1 MTAVSVPVPAW
12 LAGEEF
18 SIFRQS
24 VARFLD
30 DEASPQRLEQWRKD
44 GVVERGLWQKAGAAR
59 LLGLSTAADYGGVG
73 GDFRHE
79 LVLMEEIGTRGLEA
93 WGVSLHN
100 AIILPYV
107 ETFGSE
113 EQKRNWLP
121 RLASGELVSAIA
133 MTEPGAGSDLQG
145 VRTTARRAGNQ
156 YVISGAKTFISNGQ
170 TANFIIVVAKT
181 DPTEGAKGIS
191 LIAVE
196 TETADGFRRGRNL
209 DKVGLEAADT
219 SELFFDEVA
228 VPTANLLG
236 PEEGRGF
243 YQLMEKLPQE
253 RLIIAV
259 QSLAMLE
266 RALAVT
272 LDYVKQRK
280 AFGRAVIENQAVQF
294 QLAECKTEATVARVF
309 VNHCVEQHLSRQL
322 DSATAS
328 MAKYWVS
335 DLLGKIVDICLQ
347 LHGGYGYMDE
357 FPIARMFKDARVA
370 RIYGGTNEI
379 MKLLIA
385 RTL

>member
-1 MTAVSVPVPAW
+1 MTAVNVPLPAW
-12 LAGEEF
+12 LADEEF
-18 SIFRQS
+18 AIFRQS

-30 DEASPQRLEQWRKD
+30 EEASPQRLEQWRRD
-44 GVVERGLWQKAGAAR
+44 GVVERRLWRKAGAVG

-79 LVLMEEIGTRGLEA
+79 FVLMEEIGKRGLEG

-100 AIILPYV
+100 AIILPYI
-107 ETFGSE
+107 ETFGTE

-133 MTEPGAGSDLQG
+133 MTEPSAGSDLQG
-145 VRTTARRAGNQ
+145 VRTTARRVGNQ
-156 YVISGAKTFISNGQ
+156 YVINGAKTFISNGQ
-170 TANFIIVVAKT
+170 TANFVVVVTKT

-196 TETADGFRRGRNL
+196 TESAEGFRRGRNL

-219 SELFFDEVA
+219 SELFFDDVA

-236 PEEGRGF
+236 QEAGRGF

-253 RLIIAV
+253 RLVIAV

-266 RALAVT
+266 RALEVT
-272 LDYVKQRK
+272 VDYVKQRK
-280 AFGRAVIENQAVQF
+280 AFGRAIIENQAVQF

-309 VNHCVEQHLSRQL
+309 INHCVERHLAKKL

-357 FPIARMFKDARVA
+357 YPIGRMFKDARVA